1 MEALVHVLIEKPQS
15 VAVERFDNERAL
27 LNQPISFE
35 CSTLTNHCLCARN
48 LEYFLN
54 TKGVLQYIST
64 GKCWH
69 RRVHRN
75 IRPGL
80 QSPIQA
86 STKLILITAALGK
99 FEVLKYLQKNG
110 CSLETKSGLYELRPL
125 HLSIIHGHFN
135 VFCYLLTQ
143 QVDINAEIQ
152 CHGTAYSPLMLA
164 VMYGQE
170 DMVRYLLMTKNLDLS
185 YRNSVEQT
193 PLMFAV
199 QNNSVDMINL
209 LLAAEK
215 SVFSSETGME
225 DTDCESEEAD
235 ERRIQALRHPGALL
249 EALKQD
255 NDSALKILLD
265 NGYSPN
271 FSFHGYH
278 ITATVLLIAVLR
290 NAAKCLQLLL
300 QYGANTSLQVCGMT
314 SIDWAYL
321 LGFSDSISVLEDL
334 GCMHRTSFLVDGHSS
349 VIRISSSINVCD
361 NSENA
366 NDEGFEQ
373 VEYKCVESCENQG
386 NFAGASCMGD
396 SALTMEEK
404 ENVVSKCSKNVTKP
418 KAVNCDG
425 RQNARSLWKRGSSL
439 ESSGTS
445 QDPKWDKIDENPD
458 SEEEEIPLDL
468 KGTCMSPMVAIW
480 SFSQWINVDGVI
492 RHLIHKGHD
501 VNARDCFGRTPLH
514 FAVEEQNIP
523 ALRTLLQLGADQG
536 ARDICNATP
545 FWHAVYWNAE
555 SVIREL
561 LFANVTIECSA
572 QENAYKIGLC
582 DYEFDD
588 MNRVRSVKLR
598 SPLYCSI
605 KRKYV
610 QTTKLLLLA
619 GYDTKSE
626 DIEELL
632 SVGSEDVRELLL
644 QHTQNPRHL
653 SDLCRNYLRKSLGF
667 KIHKLVDQVDLPFRV
682 KDILLCRD
690 LFDIKVELK
699 F

>member
-1 MEALVHVLIEKPQS
+1 MEELVRMLIEKPQS
-15 VAVERFDNERAL
+15 VAVEGFDNEKAL
-27 LNQPISFE
+27 LDQPISFE

-69 RRVHRN
+69 RRVHKN
-75 IRPGL
+75 IQPGVH
-80 QSPIQA
+80 SPIQA

-110 CSLETKSGLYELRPL
+110 CSMETKSGLYELRPL

-164 VMYGQE
+164 VMYGQA

-185 YRNSVEQT
+185 YRNTVEQT

-199 QNNSVDMINL
+199 QNNSVEMISL

-215 SVFSSETGME
+215 SVFSSETGMG
-225 DTDCESEEAD
+225 DADCEPEDAD
-235 ERRIQALRHPGALL
+235 ERRIQALQHPGALL

-255 NDSALKILLD
+255 NDSAMKILLD
-265 NGYSPN
+265 NGCSPN

-300 QYGANTSLQVCGMT
+300 QYGANTSVQVCGMT
-314 SIDWAYL
+314 MIDWAYL

-334 GCMHRTSFLVDGHSS
+334 GCINRTCLLVGRHGR
-349 VIRISSSINVCD
+349 VFRNSSIINVYN
-361 NSENA
+361 NSENTIE
-366 NDEGFEQ
+366 EGKKL
-373 VEYKCVESCENQG
+373 VEYNCVKSCENQC
-386 NFAGASCMGD
+386 NFAGAGCMSD
-396 SALTMEEK
+396 SAIKMKEK
-404 ENVVSKCSKNVTKP
+404 ENVLSEHIINVTNS
-418 KAVNCDG
+418 KAVDSDG
-425 RQNARSLWKRGSSL
+425 RQNAHLLWRRESSL
-439 ESSGTS
+439 EPSATS
-445 QDPKWDKIDENPD
+445 PDTKCDKMGEIPD
-458 SEEEEIPLDL
+458 SEEEKIIFDL
-468 KGTCMSPMVAIW
+468 QETCMSPMVAIW
-480 SFSQWINVDGVI
+480 SFSQWINVDEVI
-492 RHLIHKGHD
+492 RHLIHNGHD

-523 ALRTLLQLGADQG
+523 ALRTLLQFGADHG

-561 LFANVTIECSA
+561 VFANVATECSA
-572 QENAYKIGLC
+572 HENAYKIGLC
-582 DYEFDD
+582 DYEFDE
-588 MNRVRSVKLR
+588 MNRVSSAKLR
-598 SPLYCSI
+598 SPLYCSV
-605 KRKYV
+605 KRKYL
-610 QTTKLLLLA
+610 QTTKLLLFA

-644 QHTQNPRHL
+644 QHIQNPRHL
-653 SDLCRNYLRKSLGF
+653 SDLCRNHLRKCLGF
-667 KIHKLVDQVDLPFRV
+667 KIHELVDQVDLPCRV

-690 LFDIKVELK
+690 LFNIKIEPK